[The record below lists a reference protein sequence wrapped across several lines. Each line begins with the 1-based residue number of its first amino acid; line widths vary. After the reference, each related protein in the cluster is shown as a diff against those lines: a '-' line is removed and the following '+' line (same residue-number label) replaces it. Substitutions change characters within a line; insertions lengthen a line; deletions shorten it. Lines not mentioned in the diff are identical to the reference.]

1 MKPLNEKLNLNGAEV
16 VIESDLVRVRAESGL
31 VAASGTISTSTEV
44 TLELPGPPEV
54 TCAGNVLSVFSA
66 GDFLHVLV
74 VCGERCGDRIP
85 EILQLAVREITLA
98 LGLLTEILEP
108 RVTVVSMPG
117 DDGFRA
123 PDLRKSLRLSSQ
135 RLLLEGPG
143 VEELLELHGV
153 TAEAMVDAGMELVV
167 GAEVTDELRER
178 VRSEINRA
186 LGDLN
191 VRVLLAAALHIEDD
205 IRRRRLLGVDLTD
218 DPAYLYSDEVIGMAV
233 ANQVAGTK
241 AIFNFKRYDEEKPG
255 VIGELGPMVDD
266 AVAGLIAGCMSRL
279 FE

>member
-1 MKPLNEKLNLNGAEV
+1 MNEKLNLNGAEV
-16 VIESDLVRVRAESGL
+16 VIESDLVRVRAETGL
-31 VAASGTISTSTEV
+31 VTASRTISTSTEV
-44 TLELPGPPEV
+44 TLELSGPPELA
-54 TCAGNVLSVFSA
+54 CAGNVLSVFSA

-85 EILQLAVREITLA
+85 EILQLAVGEVTSA

-117 DDGFRA
+117 DEGFSA
-123 PDLRKSLRLSSQ
+123 PDLKKSLRLSSQ
-135 RLLLEGPG
+135 KMLLEGPG

-153 TAEAMVDAGMELVV
+153 TAEAMVEAGMELVV

-178 VRSEINRA
+178 LRSEINRA

-191 VRVLLAAALHIEDD
+191 VRVLLAAALHMEDD

-218 DPAYLYSDEVIGMAV
+218 DPAYLYSDEVMGMAV

>member
-1 MKPLNEKLNLNGAEV
+1 MKPLNEKLNLNGAEI
-16 VIESDLVRVRAESGL
+16 VIESDLVRVRAEPGL
-31 VAASGTISTSTEV
+31 VIASRTIKMSSEV
-44 TLELPGPPEV
+44 TLEISGPPEV
-54 TCAGNVLSVFSA
+54 ACAGKVLSVFSA
-66 GDFLHVLV
+66 GDFPHVIV

-85 EILQLAVREITLA
+85 EILQLAVSEVTSA
-98 LGLLTEILEP
+98 LGLLREILEP
-108 RVTVVSMPG
+108 RVTVVSMTG
-117 DDGFRA
+117 DDGFSA
-123 PDLRKSLRLSSQ
+123 PDLRKSIRLSSQ
-135 RLLLEGPG
+135 NMLLEGPG
-143 VEELLELHGV
+143 VEELLAGHGV
-153 TAEAMVDAGMELVV
+153 TADAMIDAGMELVV
-167 GAEVTDELRER
+167 GVEVTDELRER
-178 VRSEINRA
+178 LGSEIKRA

-205 IRRRRLLGVDLTD
+205 IRRRRILGVDLTD

>member
-1 MKPLNEKLNLNGAEV
+1 MNGKLNLNGTEI
-16 VIESDLVRVRAESGL
+16 VIESDLVRVSAESGL
-31 VAASGTISTSTEV
+31 ITASKTISTASKV
-44 TLELPGPPEV
+44 THELPGPPEV
-54 TCAGNVLSVFSA
+54 SRVGNVLSVFSA
-66 GDFLHVLV
+66 GDFLDVLV

-85 EILQLAVREITLA
+85 EILQLAVREVTSA
-98 LGLLTEILEP
+98 LGLLAEILES

-117 DDGFRA
+117 DEGFSA
-123 PDLRKSLRLSSQ
+123 SDLKKSLRLSSQ
-135 RLLLEGPG
+135 NMLLEGPR

-153 TAEAMVDAGMELVV
+153 TAEAMVEAGMELVV

-178 VRSEINRA
+178 LRSEINRA

-218 DPAYLYSDEVIGMAV
+218 DPAYLYSDEVMGMAV

-255 VIGELGPMVDD
+255 VIGDLGPMVDD